1 VRGCLEI
8 EKLSQ
13 EPTAYLPCPVPS
25 IVPRNGRAA
34 APDERRFRRTLRMR
48 GRPETSEGIVPRNA
62 RCPRRYELPAIPDRP
77 YGWRRPGMED
87 TREPGVYRLPADA
100 AALRVMVE
108 NQLGR
113 PSTWP
118 DHVKNFVGREL
129 VDADMKLTAK
139 GRFWLQ
145 STPAALLDPKTSR
158 RIEDVL
164 NRAGGQ
170 GRSGGRSDGL
180 PDPAPAA
187 AVDREDDR
195 PLVDPTPWVTLTHR
209 AIVKLPKSLRARIA
223 EVCLEPVSQQ
233 IARAEAVRAAADEA
247 EAENRAA
254 ADGRS
259 TLSRGL
265 REAGGDQARFAE
277 VEK

>member
-1 VRGCLEI
+1 
-8 EKLSQ
+8 
-13 EPTAYLPCPVPS
+13 
-25 IVPRNGRAA
+25 
-34 APDERRFRRTLRMR
+34 
-48 GRPETSEGIVPRNA
+48 
-62 RCPRRYELPAIPDRP
+62 
-77 YGWRRPGMED
+77 MED
-87 TREPGVYRLPADA
+87 TRKPGVYRLPADA

-118 DHVKNFVGREL
+118 DHVKNFVGRAL

-145 STPAALLDPKTSR
+145 STPAALLDPRTSQ

-164 NRAGGQ
+164 NRAGGP
-170 GRSGGRSDGL
+170 GRGQA
-180 PDPAPAA
+180 DPAPAA
-187 AVDREDDR
+187 AREEGAREDATQQDGR
-195 PLVDPTPWVTLTHR
+195 PRDPTPWVTLTHR
-209 AIVKLPKSLRARIA
+209 AIVKLPKSLRGRIA
-223 EVCLEPVSQQ
+223 EICLEPVSQQ

-247 EAENRAA
+247 EAKNRAA
-254 ADGRS
+254 ADGGS

-277 VEK
+277 AEK